1 MKIRLIKTNKRKR
14 RKRKTLFLDSGTDS
28 DAAILSEV
36 LRSAKSSGWVRDLHV
51 PIPSLLACHQFPAE
65 KKIFCSFLLL
75 CATIFYFL
83 KVSLLQFFKTEIPLI
98 DSFRNLDHDTNHKK
112 VYITKT
118 YFIKPKSESSNR
130 FEHTRGHLQDNTI
143 KLSTMVLN
151 SDFVAGSKFPGIHSV
166 SKLNMQL

>member
-1 MKIRLIKTNKRKR
+1 M
-14 RKRKTLFLDSGTDS
+14 S
-28 DAAILSEV
+28 A
-36 LRSAKSSGWVRDLHV
+36 RSPRPNPFPFGLP
-51 PIPSLLACHQFPAE
+51 PIPGG

-98 DSFRNLDHDTNHKK
+98 DSFRNLDHDTKYKK